1 MGAFESAALG
11 AALKKIASGDMS
23 GIDLIYD
30 RLGRQIYTL
39 VLSVVGNETDAE
51 DAMQGTFIKI
61 MNSAGTFAETRGSAK
76 TWILS
81 VARHAAFDLLK
92 KKERSRVEE
101 LGEDVP
107 DTDGYSG
114 VEDRDEAERILGV
127 LDETERQI
135 VVLRA
140 AERLKFK
147 EIAAIIGRSEERT
160 RKKYAEAIEK
170 IRENRKTGGLK

>member
-1 MGAFESAALG
+1 MSAFGSAACE

-39 VLSVVGNETDAE
+39 ALSVLGNEADAE
-51 DAMQGTFIKI
+51 DAMQETFIKI
-61 MNSAGTFAETRGSAK
+61 MNSAGTFAGTRGSAK

-81 VARHAAFDLLK
+81 VARHAAFDIL
-92 KKERSRVEE
+92 RRRAAAPVEE

-107 DTDGYSG
+107 DADGYSG

-140 AERLKFK
+140 VERLRFR
-147 EIAAIIGRSEERT
+147 EIAGIIGRSEERT
-160 RKKYAEAIEK
+160 RKKYALAIEK
-170 IRENRKTGGLK
+170 IRENRKSGNK